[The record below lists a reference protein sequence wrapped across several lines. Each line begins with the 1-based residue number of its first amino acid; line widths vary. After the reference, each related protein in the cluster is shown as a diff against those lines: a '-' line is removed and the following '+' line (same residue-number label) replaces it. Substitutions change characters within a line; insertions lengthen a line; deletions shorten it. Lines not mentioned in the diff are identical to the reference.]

1 MDASSEIL
9 LAQLLRG
16 ARIAG
21 LATLRDDAP
30 QISMAAFACADDFS
44 EFYIHISK
52 LAQHTMDMIKDKRVS
67 LLIAE
72 PDDGRND
79 PQTLTRVSLRAYAEK
94 IQNGEP
100 GHALIKQI
108 YLTKFPA
115 SAALFDLA
123 DFSLWRIKPRGG
135 RFVAGF
141 GKAYNITTDTLQKAA
156 KGITPPKTS

>member
-1 MDASSEIL
+1 MDSSSEIV

-16 ARIAG
+16 ARVAG
-21 LATLRDDAP
+21 LATLRDEAP
-30 QISMAAFACADDFS
+30 QISMTAFACADDFS
-44 EFYIHISK
+44 EFYIHVSK

-72 PDDGRND
+72 ADDGRHD
-79 PQTLTRVSLRAYAEK
+79 PQTLARISLRAYAEI

-100 GHALIKQI
+100 GYTLIKQK
-108 YLTKFPA
+108 YLAKFPA
-115 SAALFDLA
+115 SAALFTLA

-141 GKAYNITTDTLQKAA
+141 GKAYNITTDALQKIS
-156 KGITPPKTS
+156 KIVIPPTIS